1 MKNPW
6 LSYTLIRLGLFFG
19 LFLLLLG
26 LSFNPFFAAIIAA
39 SISFAI
45 SLLFLD
51 NQRRAMSAVVSEK
64 LARNKDGSYDDAESD
79 LENELLDSK
88 GEVDRVNPEPDQDSK
103 P

>member
-51 NQRRAMSAVVSEK
+51 SQRRAMSAAVSEK

-88 GEVDRVNPEPDQDSK
+88 GEVDGMNAEPDQDSK